1 MVFKLQVMLNFCTLF
16 FGVCTVMIFDEND
29 ALESLGLQVYI
40 TYLSLTKNGPS
51 MSHFLFMHGKYS
63 HIDLPWMDEWSSRG

>member
-1 MVFKLQVMLNFCTLF
+1 MIFEVFLKVFKLQVMLNLLTLF
-16 FGVCTVMIFDEND
+16 FGVCIVMIFDEND

-51 MSHFLFMHGKYS
+51 MSHLLFMHGKYS
-63 HIDLPWMDEWSSRG
+63 RVARH